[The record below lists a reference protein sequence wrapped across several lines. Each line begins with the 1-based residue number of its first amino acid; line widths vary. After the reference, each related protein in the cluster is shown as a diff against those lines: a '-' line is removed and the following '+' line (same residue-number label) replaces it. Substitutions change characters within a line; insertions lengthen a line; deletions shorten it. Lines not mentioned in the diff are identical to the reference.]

1 MTFQPGNKCGKG
13 RKDKPWRDAL
23 VMALKRAELGN
34 AIHLIADRCVADA
47 LAGDKDARR
56 EIAERMD
63 GKVPQAIAGDD
74 GSDPVRLLQRIERVI
89 VDPRHQDG
97 ESVQAAS
104 SADEKKS

>member
-56 EIAERMD
+56 EIAERR
-63 GKVPQAIAGDD
+63 P
-74 GSDPVRLLQRIERVI
+74 LRVMTGQT
-89 VDPRHQDG
+89 RSG
-97 ESVQAAS
+97 CCNE
-104 SADEKKS
+104 